1 MDIIPVFCKLCFRA
15 SEMIF
20 KALVVYPVV
29 CSLLSVA
36 ARLPMI
42 AAFALATS
50 PKTAPDFQYNGIG
63 HQNTNIRSDIS
74 QVIDEGPVP
83 PNERVFVVNGWRWHT
98 MSVLRDLSRFRAI
111 VGSLQTKFKE
121 NHEKSL
127 DGQIE
132 EEELLALQMKQ
143 IAKVVSCFD
152 FVCEFNWKALIRVET
167 KIFFPWLR
175 ELLPKNVEYLLSD
188 YGTEHEYIEKRF
200 AVLQDRCEAYKTSL
214 AKNGASGSS
223 SNGNNDSEVGDDAEG
238 KATRQA
244 VVFLEHL
251 AFLYQVDEM
260 LVDMQQSALRIQA
273 LQQGVF
279 VPFVAAYVKT
289 RPQEVFN
296 NKVVSNL
303 GLLDSQIHLGSMC
316 DAIQHDSVES
326 KLFKLQI
333 PKIARSVL
341 PLWRK
346 RLYWPRTKQC
356 FTVDS

>member
-1 MDIIPVFCKLCFRA
+1 
-15 SEMIF
+15 MIF
-20 KALVVYPVV
+20 RALVVYPVL
-29 CSLLSVA
+29 CFLLGVA
-36 ARLPMI
+36 ARLPVT

-50 PKTAPDFQYNGIG
+50 PKTAADFQYKGNG

-83 PNERVFVVNGWRWHT
+83 PDERIFVVNGWRWHT

-121 NHEKSL
+121 NHKKSL
-127 DGQIE
+127 EGQIE

-143 IAKVVSCFD
+143 IAKVVTCFE
-152 FVCEFNWKALIRVET
+152 FVCGFNWKALIRVET

-188 YGTEHEYIEKRF
+188 YGTEHEYIEKQF
-200 AVLQDRCEAYKTSL
+200 ALLHDRCEAYKTRL
-214 AKNGASGSS
+214 AKNGSV
-223 SNGNNDSEVGDDAEG
+223 SNSNNNSKGGDDAEG

-244 VVFLEHL
+244 VMFLEHL

-260 LVDMQQSALRIQA
+260 LVDMQQSALRSQA
-273 LQQGVF
+273 LQPGVF
-279 VPFVAAYVKT
+279 VPVVAAYVET
-289 RPQEVFN
+289 RTQEVFN
-296 NKVVSNL
+296 KKVVSNL
-303 GLLDSQIHLGSMC
+303 GLLDSQIHLVSMC
-316 DAIQHDSVES
+316 DAIQYDSVES
-326 KLFKLQI
+326 KLYKLQI